1 MWFQGLIWEVLN
13 VILGFG
19 LSCGTLTKRGEKK
32 LMLYYS
38 LELLCD
44 RLTCGPHNSSML
56 RKGSMTMTLF
66 V

>member
-1 MWFQGLIWEVLN
+1 MVSGFDMGSFKCYSGVWAVMWHAYN
-13 VILGFG
+13 A
-19 LSCGTLTKRGEKK
+19 REKK

-56 RKGSMTMTLF
+56 RKGSMTMTL
-66 V
+66 VV